1 MFPHQSR
8 CQRDWNHPRHHDH
21 CPTHHLAWRK
31 DAWSITASD
40 NFTLQGTNISHLGKR
55 KIIFK
60 SALVGDMLVSGRV
73 NVWGDLLWEFQL
85 DMMIS
90 CPRPFLDSGENDT
103 YSIRSTQCVMAAYSS
118 MHRIRYLSIL
128 MRRAQMRDADICRVK
143 WFGILPSIFEPKHH
157 QALRWVW
164 HW

>member
-103 YSIRSTQCVMAAYSS
+103 YSTPLKINMDAGAQKLENKHGLWNS
-118 MHRIRYLSIL
+118 RIY
-128 MRRAQMRDADICRVK
+128 
-143 WFGILPSIFEPKHH
+143 WGILGSGVWEPSQIHAW
-157 QALRWVW
+157 QGW
-164 HW
+164 